1 MFTTGNTTVDT
12 VGKMH
17 FEGNTI
23 PHLWYENIRFE
34 NDKPDLNAIIILAE
48 IVYWYRPTYVRD
60 ELTGQ
65 TLEVK
70 KRFNADLL
78 QRSYESFSDQFGIS
92 KRQAKDAIV
101 RLENMGLIKRHFR
114 TINPHGTPLSN
125 VLFIELS
132 VSHLGGVTFK
142 RQRVSHPNITGS
154 DISTSEVSHSN
165 VTPMTSQRQTY
176 TEITTEITTD
186 INNNDDD
193 KTVPSHVPGKK
204 ELNAFEFYEQNHFG
218 ALGSLIA
225 NKIDGWINDLS
236 EPLVIKAMEKA
247 VMNGKTNW
255 GYVETILKDWS
266 NKKLLTLEAV
276 EAEDLRWKNQQIK
289 TQQQTRPQ
297 RAYQQSGRKEVVPDW
312 FHKRNE
318 NQQQEP
324 TEQQNTNIDFEAERQ
339 KILAS
344 LGKIDATVQ
353 ERL

>member
-23 PHLWYENIRFE
+23 PHLWYENIRFD

-65 TLEVK
+65 ILDVK

-78 QRSYESFSDQFGIS
+78 QRSYESFSNQFGIT
-92 KRQAKDAIV
+92 KRQARDAIV

-132 VSHLGGVTFK
+132 VGHLGGVTFK
-142 RQRVSHPNITGS
+142 RQRVSHPNVTGS
-154 DISTSEVSHSN
+154 DVSLSEVSHPN

-186 INNNDDD
+186 INNDDD
-193 KTVPSHVPGKK
+193 NETVPSYMPGKK
-204 ELNAFEFYEQNHFG
+204 ELNAFEFYEKNNFG
-218 ALGSLIA
+218 RLAHHITL
-225 NKIDGWINDLS
+225 KIDGWINELS
-236 EPLVIKAMEKA
+236 EELVIHAMKKA
-247 VMNGKTNW
+247 VEQGKYTW
-255 GYVETILKDWS
+255 SYVEKILKNWWD
-266 NKKLLTLEAV
+266 KKLSTLDAV
-276 EAEDLRWKNQQIK
+276 EAEDNRWKAEHQSKRQH
-289 TQQQTRPQ
+289 Q
-297 RAYQQSGRKEVVPDW
+297 YQPKVPVQKGPVPEW
-312 FHKRNE
+312 FDKRNE
-318 NQQQEP
+318 DPQEP
-324 TEQQNTNIDFEAERQ
+324 TEQPTMDFEAERQ
-339 KILAS
+339 KILAT
-344 LGKIDATVQ
+344 LGQIEATAQ
-353 ERL
+353 AKL